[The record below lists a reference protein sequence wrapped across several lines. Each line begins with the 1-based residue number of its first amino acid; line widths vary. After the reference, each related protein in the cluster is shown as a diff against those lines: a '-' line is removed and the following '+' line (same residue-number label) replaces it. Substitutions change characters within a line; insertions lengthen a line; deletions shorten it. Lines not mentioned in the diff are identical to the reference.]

1 MENRRSPFTPLF
13 ASHCLNFDLSQIW
26 QTHQIRQDGFR
37 ELWFHW
43 RNLLFAG
50 RRCRVTMKPWMT
62 ASKLCQINC
71 HMTSWWVMTLFKI
84 QRKGENSKIHK
95 SSLLYTFYSF
105 IYVCSTCLIWPVS
118 LFLFSCALFFHT
130 CRYHLALWPLC
141 PVSWYTPTRSQC
153 CWVITGSP
161 SALPSKLKKL
171 LITGWNV
178 SIFLKL
184 FFHFSLNTYR
194 VTLT

>member
-105 IYVCSTCLIWPVS
+105 ICVCSTCLIWPVS
-118 LFLFSCALFFHT
+118 LFFSFFLRSVFPHVQVPFGPLAFMPGKLVHT
-130 CRYHLALWPLC
+130 NEVTVLLGDNWFTKC
-141 PVSWYTPTRSQC
+141 
-153 CWVITGSP
+153 
-161 SALPSKLKKL
+161 SAKQAQKIVDHRMKCEYFP
-171 LITGWNV
+171 
-178 SIFLKL
+178 
-184 FFHFSLNTYR
+184 
-194 VTLT
+194 